1 LRKPNRRY
9 KVSRAVLAER
19 LQIGWLNVYRARAA
33 VAALKSYDPHME
45 NWDQSPFHHN
55 ETGSENKP
63 TLAVAG
69 LEVPLVEQ
77 HNATRARWSANLTT
91 FSDHARLSKEGP
103 PYAEHMF
110 KADGEILLERLQ
122 NHVRKRG
129 YGKWVSVATS
139 EKGSYRTED
148 VLNFLEK
155 HLPQLRPEDA
165 GREWRIMM
173 ADDHRPHLSPH
184 VARLCWK
191 RGYVFIP
198 HGGGVTPVVQ
208 TVDTDLNQ
216 PIKARYQAVEVA
228 AMIRF
233 MRDGVC
239 VPQLSPVECVDLMLE
254 VLSDMSVHYAAA
266 DGYVKTGL
274 RVSLDDSSQDHFI
287 VREAAIFWK
296 ELDMRKKVCSAV
308 AEVREEVKR
317 GRLTWCYE
325 DIRRLIQPYPRH
337 KHVDDVLANLG
348 EDTAL
353 EDGEQPY
360 EDEEQDGN
368 AGAES
373 DASQWSD
380 AGGYEA
386 EDWSGEVAAFPED
399 EELPGRGNKEMEDTL
414 VPVSAEAAELVMKST
429 KLMETYAE
437 VAAALERIGAV
448 ALAANVV
455 REQRKEARRMRKIS
469 ELDTGV
475 LVALNRDRDAEAA
488 AERKRLRLVGDMR
501 EKRQSLS
508 ATKAQLKE
516 AEIILRDKKKSPL

>member
-1 LRKPNRRY
+1 MFWRGTRAPREAQMFCTAKRRRGASLGTSGAEVKVLEGRGVAIGCGRSCSSGGRGRDSQWIGNASGRTQHRSCGEKNARFTQYVVRAKAKELMCRYLKAQLEAGVKLVQVDLRSRWFSSWRHEYGLSLRKPNRRY

-19 LQIGWLNVYRARAA
+19 LQIGWLNVYRVRAA

-198 HGGGVTPVVQ
+198 HWGRGDACG
-208 TVDTDLNQ
+208 
-216 PIKARYQAVEVA
+216 
-228 AMIRF
+228 
-233 MRDGVC
+233 
-239 VPQLSPVECVDLMLE
+239 
-254 VLSDMSVHYAAA
+254 A
-266 DGYVKTGL
+266 DGGH
-274 RVSLDDSSQDHFI
+274 R
-287 VREAAIFWK
+287 
-296 ELDMRKKVCSAV
+296 
-308 AEVREEVKR
+308 
-317 GRLTWCYE
+317 
-325 DIRRLIQPYPRH
+325 P
-337 KHVDDVLANLG
+337 
-348 EDTAL
+348 
-353 EDGEQPY
+353 
-360 EDEEQDGN
+360 
-368 AGAES
+368 
-373 DASQWSD
+373 
-380 AGGYEA
+380 
-386 EDWSGEVAAFPED
+386 
-399 EELPGRGNKEMEDTL
+399 
-414 VPVSAEAAELVMKST
+414 
-429 KLMETYAE
+429 
-437 VAAALERIGAV
+437 
-448 ALAANVV
+448 
-455 REQRKEARRMRKIS
+455 
-469 ELDTGV
+469 
-475 LVALNRDRDAEAA
+475 
-488 AERKRLRLVGDMR
+488 
-501 EKRQSLS
+501 
-508 ATKAQLKE
+508 
-516 AEIILRDKKKSPL
+516 